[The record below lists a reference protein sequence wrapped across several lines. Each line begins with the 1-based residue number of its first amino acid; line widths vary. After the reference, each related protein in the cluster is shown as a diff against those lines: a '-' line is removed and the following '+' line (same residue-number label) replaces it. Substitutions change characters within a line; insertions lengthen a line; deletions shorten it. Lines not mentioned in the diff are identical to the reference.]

1 MIARFFV
8 DRPIFACV
16 LSIAITLA
24 GGIALV
30 NLPLAQF
37 PNISPP
43 NVGVQCVYPGANAED
58 VAGAVAAPIEQQ
70 INGVEGML
78 YMSSSCTND
87 GQYSLNITFEHG
99 TDLNVAQVLVQNR
112 VALAIP
118 SLPDAIKQRGV
129 IVQKRSPDV
138 LMGAAIISPTGQYD
152 QLYISNYA
160 KTRIRDEL
168 MRLPGVADVRLS
180 GQRDYAMRVW
190 LNPEA
195 MAARNLTA
203 GDVTQAIRDQNSEVA
218 LGMIGSP
225 PVYEEQAFARTLS
238 ALGRLETPEQFA
250 DIVLKTNDNGR
261 VVHLRDVAR
270 VELGSDNQDVS
281 VRYNGHEAVFL
292 VITQMSSANA
302 LDVRE
307 SVVNKL
313 NELQKDFP
321 EGLVWTVNFDTTVY
335 TSESIREVFKALR
348 DAIVLVAIVVLVFLQ
363 NWRSAII
370 PLVTVPVAV
379 VGTFAAMLA
388 FGFSLNNLTLF
399 GLVLAIG
406 IVVDDA
412 IVVVEA
418 VEHYIA
424 AGKSPREATLVAMRQ
439 VSGPVIAVGLVLSA
453 VFVPCAFVSGIT
465 GKFFQ
470 QFALTIAVSTII
482 SAFNSLTLSPALCAL
497 VLRPRGSKPTPP
509 LPWLAFAVAGGWF
522 GWVMM
527 PEYVSEHLGF
537 AAATSNTGH
546 WLLCI
551 GGVLLGA
558 LASWPINLLLRTIFH
573 LFNRAFDVF
582 TDVYL
587 WVVGKLLYVTV
598 LVLVVYGGLLAVT
611 YDKFASTPKGFI
623 PQQDMGYL
631 LVTVQLPDSAS
642 VERTAKVM
650 REIETQASAI
660 PGIHHVT
667 AISGESF
674 ATGAAGSNFGSM
686 FVGFDSY
693 EERRDPSRW
702 SGAIVEKLK
711 HGFDKIPEAKIQV
724 FPPPPMRGVGRAG
737 GFTLMVEDR
746 SALGSNAL
754 QEQTDV
760 LVARANENPSLAN
773 LFSVFRA
780 NVPMLKVDPDPPE
793 VSKKRVNLRDFAETL
808 TVFQGSL
815 HVNDFNL
822 LGRTW
827 KVIVQAEHPFRDEVE
842 DLTRL
847 KVRNLDGDMV
857 PVGSLAT
864 VDQVNGPLVVN
875 RYNMYPAASIT
886 GAAKPGTS
894 SGDAL
899 KAMEQL
905 ARETLP
911 STMAFEWTELA
922 YLELKAGSTAMV
934 IFGFAVAMVF
944 LVLAAQYE
952 SWSLPLAVILVV
964 PMCLLS
970 AIIGVNLAGQ
980 DINIFTQIGFVV
992 LVGLASKNAILIVEF
1007 AKLMRSSGETR
1018 RHATLEACRLR
1029 LRPIIMTSCAFILGA
1044 APLMV
1049 AHGAGAEMRQ
1059 TLGTAVFSGMVGVTL
1074 FGIFLTPVF
1083 FATIDW
1089 LGGTRLF
1096 AKGLIRRGG
1105 EFATGLLTLRPVRK
1119 LRRKTQ
1125 PPPQPHYQRP
1135 PPPRERVSQ
1144 E

>member
-1 MIARFFV
+1 M
-8 DRPIFACV
+8 
-16 LSIAITLA
+16 
-24 GGIALV
+24 
-30 NLPLAQF
+30 
-37 PNISPP
+37 
-43 NVGVQCVYPGANAED
+43 
-58 VAGAVAAPIEQQ
+58 
-70 INGVEGML
+70 
-78 YMSSSCTND
+78 
-87 GQYSLNITFEHG
+87 
-99 TDLNVAQVLVQNR
+99 
-112 VALAIP
+112 
-118 SLPDAIKQRGV
+118 
-129 IVQKRSPDV
+129 
-138 LMGAAIISPTGQYD
+138 
-152 QLYISNYA
+152 
-160 KTRIRDEL
+160 
-168 MRLPGVADVRLS
+168 
-180 GQRDYAMRVW
+180 
-190 LNPEA
+190 
-195 MAARNLTA
+195 
-203 GDVTQAIRDQNSEVA
+203 
-218 LGMIGSP
+218 
-225 PVYEEQAFARTLS
+225 
-238 ALGRLETPEQFA
+238 
-250 DIVLKTNDNGR
+250 
-261 VVHLRDVAR
+261 
-270 VELGSDNQDVS
+270 
-281 VRYNGHEAVFL
+281 
-292 VITQMSSANA
+292 
-302 LDVRE
+302 
-307 SVVNKL
+307 
-313 NELQKDFP
+313 
-321 EGLVWTVNFDTTVY
+321 
-335 TSESIREVFKALR
+335 
-348 DAIVLVAIVVLVFLQ
+348 
-363 NWRSAII
+363 
-370 PLVTVPVAV
+370 
-379 VGTFAAMLA
+379 
-388 FGFSLNNLTLF
+388 
-399 GLVLAIG
+399 
-406 IVVDDA
+406 
-412 IVVVEA
+412 
-418 VEHYIA
+418 
-424 AGKSPREATLVAMRQ
+424 
-439 VSGPVIAVGLVLSA
+439 
-453 VFVPCAFVSGIT
+453 
-465 GKFFQ
+465 
-470 QFALTIAVSTII
+470 
-482 SAFNSLTLSPALCAL
+482 
-497 VLRPRGSKPTPP
+497 
-509 LPWLAFAVAGGWF
+509 
-522 GWVMM
+522 
-527 PEYVSEHLGF
+527 
-537 AAATSNTGH
+537 
-546 WLLCI
+546 
-551 GGVLLGA
+551 
-558 LASWPINLLLRTIFH
+558 
-573 LFNRAFDVF
+573 
-582 TDVYL
+582 
-587 WVVGKLLYVTV
+587 
-598 LVLVVYGGLLAVT
+598 
-611 YDKFASTPKGFI
+611 
-623 PQQDMGYL
+623 
-631 LVTVQLPDSAS
+631 
-642 VERTAKVM
+642 
-650 REIETQASAI
+650 
-660 PGIHHVT
+660 
-667 AISGESF
+667 
-674 ATGAAGSNFGSM
+674 
-686 FVGFDSY
+686 
-693 EERRDPSRW
+693 
-702 SGAIVEKLK
+702 EKLK

-1059 TLGTAVFSGMVGVTL
+1059 TLGTAVFSAMVGVTL